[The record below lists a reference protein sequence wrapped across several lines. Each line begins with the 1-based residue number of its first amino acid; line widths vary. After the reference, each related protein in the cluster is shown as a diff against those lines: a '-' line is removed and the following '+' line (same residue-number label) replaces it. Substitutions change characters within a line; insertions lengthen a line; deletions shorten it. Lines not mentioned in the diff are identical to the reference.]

1 MPLKGMF
8 YALKGQFLRS
18 HSLTSFVITLQ
29 LFILSYSQVS
39 PRHSQRLAKRTS
51 RLAELPRYSSFSH
64 PPPPPA
70 AAAAAAP
77 PPPAAARFAHPRPLG
92 DSPSFPDTSAEL
104 LAEARATF
112 ARIEK
117 EAGVIY
123 D

>member
-1 MPLKGMF
+1 MPLKEMF

-18 HSLTSFVITLQ
+18 HSLSSFVITLP
-29 LFILSYSQVS
+29 LFISFYSQVS

-64 PPPPPA
+64 PPPPPPA
-70 AAAAAAP
+70 AAL